1 MRTPS
6 QNQRMEVTLVACR
19 LGRVP
24 PRVEPRLHRRSCVP
38 GSGLRGL
45 GVAGE
50 LADGE
55 GQFGGQL
62 ERTLVVRVASHPQ
75 AHALDDG
82 TGPGGVATQ
91 RETHGHRP
99 RRERVDVVPLALGE
113 REQRVAVGVV
123 VDHFVLATTEQT
135 VVPGPVAGG
144 LTHRH
149 GGRSS
154 GPSCERAVGGRCW
167 GGPWTVR
174 RGLLGQYRAHDSEAA
189 RHLLLTLPANA
200 VLGLPQRP
208 PRCLRPYGQSGHLSV
223 VQEVGTTVRHGQQGV
238 KYRGAKGL
246 RACPRAVGADSTTL
260 WTNVQDG
267 RTRLIIQLTNE
278 ITRPPSRAA
287 QKPSTWNGTF
297 SRSAIHEV
305 RSSMSALTTN
315 VNRPSVMT

>member
-91 RETHGHRP
+91 RKTHGHRP
-99 RRERVDVVPLALGE
+99 RRERGDVVPLALGE
-113 REQRVAVGVV
+113 REQWIAVGVV
-123 VDHFVLATTEQT
+123 VDHFVLAAAEQT

-144 LTHRH
+144 LTRRH
-149 GGRSS
+149 GGRCG
-154 GPSCERAVGGRCW
+154 GPSCEGAVAGRRW
-167 GGPWTVR
+167 RGPWTVR
-174 RGLLGQYRAHDSEAA
+174 RGLLGQYRTHDSEAA
-189 RHLLLTLPANA
+189 RHLLLTLP
-200 VLGLPQRP
+200 QT
-208 PRCLRPYGQSGHLSV
+208 RCSGTTTPEMPATCCGQSGHLSV
-223 VQEVGTTVRHGQQGV
+223 VQEVGTTVRHGLQGV

-246 RACPRAVGADSTTL
+246 RGVSAAGRVESTTSR
-260 WTNVQDG
+260 TNLQDG

-278 ITRPPSRAA
+278 ITRPPSSAD
-287 QKPSTWNGTF
+287 QKPSTWNGTS